1 MGIGIFRQ
9 VNGQR
14 VRVKNRTCEHC
25 EGKTSLVCNYI
36 LPESDFD
43 ESKLT
48 VNVINRRTTKHY
60 C

>member
-1 MGIGIFRQ
+1 MGIFRQ

-14 VRVKNRTCEHC
+14 VRVKNKTCEHC
-25 EGKTSLVCNYI
+25 EGKKKSLVYNYI
-36 LPESDFD
+36 LPESDID